1 MKIKKK
7 IAFAALIAIAAV
19 SIGYIGYFV
28 YNQYWI
34 PHQSDKE
41 VDSMRD
47 VYVIETEEDEEEK
60 APTVSF
66 EVDENGNL
74 IKNMNNKTDDETK
87 APEQTTDSGE
97 SAPDSVI
104 DEKPQSSESIEKV
117 RDLNGN
123 IKAWV
128 YLNGTTID
136 YPVVQARDNEYY
148 LTHDHNGRYT
158 LNGAI
163 FMDFRCDTDSQNIVI
178 YGHHMNANVM
188 FSGLVDMK
196 NKKFAQNHSSLYL
209 DIGDG
214 GTKYWDIIAA
224 FACRE
229 KEAEKFQKFNFTPD
243 SINEFLSDIR
253 NSRYFE
259 IGPDFGET
267 NQYVT
272 LITCSYEYSDART
285 VVIARRR

>member
-47 VYVIETEEDEEEK
+47 VYVIETEEEEEET

-74 IKNMNNKTDDETK
+74 IKNMNNKKEDE
-87 APEQTTDSGE
+87 PVDSGE
-97 SAPDSVI
+97 AATDS
-104 DEKPQSSESIEKV
+104 DSDKNSQFSESIEKV
-117 RDLNGN
+117 RELNGN

-136 YPVVQARDNEYY
+136 YPVVQAGDNDYY

-158 LNGAI
+158 VNGAI
-163 FMDFRCDTDSQNIVI
+163 FMDYRCDTDSQNIVI

-196 NKKFAQNHSSLYL
+196 NKNFAQNHSSLYL

-229 KEAEKFQKFNFTPD
+229 KEAEKFQKFTFTPD
-243 SINEFLSDIR
+243 SIKEFLSDIR
-253 NSRYFE
+253 NTRYFE
-259 IGPDFGET
+259 IGPEFGET